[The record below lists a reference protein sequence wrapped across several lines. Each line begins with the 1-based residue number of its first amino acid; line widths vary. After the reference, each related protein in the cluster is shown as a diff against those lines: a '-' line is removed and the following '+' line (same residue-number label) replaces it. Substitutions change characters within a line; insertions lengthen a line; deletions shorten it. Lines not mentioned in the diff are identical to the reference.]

1 MKQHNDNADNLSNA
15 KAIRAALEKICYE
28 AAPEPLAEEIK
39 KEVSF
44 QIFPQL
50 LSIKEVKMLS
60 LVAEKYDLNL
70 FELSKSYQTL
80 REIYWEN
87 ELQFKHD
94 NKDDDFLKSIG
105 VKW

>member
-1 MKQHNDNADNLSNA
+1 MKQHNDNADNLFNA
-15 KAIRAALEKICYE
+15 KAIRAALEKICQE
-28 AAPEPLAEEIK
+28 AAPQPLAEEIK

-44 QIFPQL
+44 QIFLQL